1 MKKLNKPCCLLLAF
15 LMLSLV
21 FTALAPTAAQ
31 AAGAKLRMYNIWATW
46 CGPCVHELP
55 DLGEISR
62 KYKGVVEVIGMQL
75 DATFDDGTP
84 NEEGVQEAKRLFA
97 ANNCTYENRAFD
109 EDTYWMLD
117 GVDAVPTTIFLDAK
131 GKEVQ
136 RIIGTRD
143 FQGWAAVIEGIL
155 AGLPDDPAATLPGDA
170 DGDGDV
176 TLKDLQAV
184 VDYLVSEKM
193 PKSLAN
199 ANADGKGDIDEADLA
214 AIIEILLAK

>member
-1 MKKLNKPCCLLLAF
+1 M
-15 LMLSLV
+15 
-21 FTALAPTAAQ
+21 
-31 AAGAKLRMYNIWATW
+31 
-46 CGPCVHELP
+46 
-55 DLGEISR
+55 
-62 KYKGVVEVIGMQL
+62 
-75 DATFDDGTP
+75 
-84 NEEGVQEAKRLFA
+84 
-97 ANNCTYENRAFD
+97 
-109 EDTYWMLD
+109 
-117 GVDAVPTTIFLDAK
+117 
-131 GKEVQ
+131 Q